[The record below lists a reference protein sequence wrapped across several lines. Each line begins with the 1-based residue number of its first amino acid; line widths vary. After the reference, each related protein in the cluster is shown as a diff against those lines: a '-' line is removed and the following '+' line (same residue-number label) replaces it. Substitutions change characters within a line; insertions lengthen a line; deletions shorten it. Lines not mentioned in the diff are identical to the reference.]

1 MFAFPR
7 ARRRALLL
15 AATAACLPSLAQAD
29 DALVDA
35 VVVTANRD
43 PEDPPVVADA
53 RKRLSETPGAV
64 AVVSAEAYRDRYA
77 QGLSDT
83 LRDVPGVFA
92 QKKWGDDMRLS
103 IRGSGIGN
111 SSHNRGTLL
120 AQDGVPFNEA
130 DGFGDFQQIDPLIA
144 RFTRAHPGPTV
155 TLAVGNSRSM
165 LEGLMETRIDVAVL
179 ADVPGDSRLYVLPLR
194 RDPVRALVPKAHPLA
209 RRRAVAL
216 TDLATERLVLREP
229 GSMTRRLI
237 ERALAA
243 AEVTPAAIIEI
254 QSREA
259 VVEAVA
265 AGLGIG
271 FTSAAEFTGDGRLV
285 LLPIAGAEVEMDEY
299 VVCLRER
306 RRLAVVRAFLDLARE
321 VAAEAGG
328 LSGAAMPGSAPA
340 TPATAGH
347 AAPAPRRR

>member
-1 MFAFPR
+1 MKSMNFAQLR
-7 ARRRALLL
+7 AFHAVATEGGFTKAARLLNVTQPTCSQEVKALEETYGVTLFDRGNRQVTLTEVGTALFAVTRRLFAAEQEAMELL
-15 AATAACLPSLAQAD
+15 A
-29 DALVDA
+29 
-35 VVVTANRD
+35 
-43 PEDPPVVADA
+43 
-53 RKRLSETPGAV
+53 
-64 AVVSAEAYRDRYA
+64 
-77 QGLSDT
+77 
-83 LRDVPGVFA
+83 GVRHLD
-92 QKKWGDDMRLS
+92 G
-103 IRGSGIGN
+103 
-111 SSHNRGTLL
+111 GTL
-120 AQDGVPFNEA
+120 AVGA
-130 DGFGDFQQIDPLIA
+130 DGPFHAVPLIA

-155 TLAVGNSRSM
+155 TLAVGNSRTM

-194 RDPVRALVPKAHPLA
+194 RDPVRALLPKTHPLA
-209 RRRAVAL
+209 RRRALALGDLVA
-216 TDLATERLVLREP
+216 ERLVLREP
-229 GSMTRRLI
+229 GSMTRRLV

-285 LLPIAGAEVEMDEY
+285 LLPIAGAGAEIEMDEY

-328 LSGAAMPGSAPA
+328 PLFGLSAAAMPGFAPA

>member
-1 MFAFPR
+1 MKSMNFAQLR
-7 ARRRALLL
+7 AFHAVATEGGFTKAARLLNVTQPTCSQEVKALEETYGVTLFDRGNRQVVLTEVGTALFAVTRRLFAAEQEAMELL
-15 AATAACLPSLAQAD
+15 A
-29 DALVDA
+29 
-35 VVVTANRD
+35 
-43 PEDPPVVADA
+43 
-53 RKRLSETPGAV
+53 
-64 AVVSAEAYRDRYA
+64 
-77 QGLSDT
+77 
-83 LRDVPGVFA
+83 GVRHLD
-92 QKKWGDDMRLS
+92 G
-103 IRGSGIGN
+103 
-111 SSHNRGTLL
+111 GTL
-120 AQDGVPFNEA
+120 AVGA
-130 DGFGDFQQIDPLIA
+130 DGPFHAVPLIA

-155 TLAVGNSRSM
+155 TLAVGNSRTM

-194 RDPVRALVPKAHPLA
+194 RDPVRALLPKAHPLA

-216 TDLATERLVLREP
+216 TDLAAERLVLREP

-243 AEVTPAAIIEI
+243 AEVTPAAVIEI

-285 LLPIAGAEVEMDEY
+285 LLPIAGAEIEMDEY

-328 LSGAAMPGSAPA
+328 PLSSGLSAAA
-340 TPATAGH
+340 TPASAAAAPRTAGR
-347 AAPAPRRR
+347 AAPGPRRR